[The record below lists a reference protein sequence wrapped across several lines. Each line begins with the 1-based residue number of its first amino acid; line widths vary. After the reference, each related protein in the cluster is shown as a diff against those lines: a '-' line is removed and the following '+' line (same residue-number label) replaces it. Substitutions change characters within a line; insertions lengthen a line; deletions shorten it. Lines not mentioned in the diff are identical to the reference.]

1 MDTKLPTVEIVVNGW
16 IPENYKRM
24 LFLFE
29 FHVDTCTKLSD
40 SKWLV
45 TPRKSRAESELWKN
59 AEVLKRQLMDLGY
72 YVEIK
77 KTS

>member
-29 FHVDTCTKLSD
+29 FHVDTCTKLTN

-45 TPRKSRAESELWKN
+45 TPRKSRSEEELVKN
-59 AEVLKRQLMDLGY
+59 AEVLKRQLMGLGY
-72 YVEIK
+72 YVEMK
-77 KTS
+77 KAS

>member
-24 LFLFE
+24 LFFLE
-29 FHVDTCTKLSD
+29 FHVDTCTKLTD

-45 TPRKSRAESELWKN
+45 TPRKSRNEEELVKN
-59 AEVLKRQLMDLGY
+59 AEILKSQLIDLGY

-77 KTS
+77 ETS